1 MVPLFLSTTVNRVDR
16 KGRISVPANFR
27 ATMPAGGFQG
37 VVLYPSFKRPC
48 VHGADM
54 GFFEHLSDSIHGDFG
69 LFSDAHEALAN
80 ATLAESFQ
88 LSFDTEGRITLPADL
103 MGHAGIGNAACFV
116 GLGRTFQIWNP
127 ETYQDHRL
135 KQRDLAE
142 REAVNLKPVIRAS
155 DGDGR

>member
-1 MVPLFLSTTVNRVDR
+1 MSLFLSTTTNRVDR
-16 KGRISVPANFR
+16 KGRISIPANFR
-27 ATMPAGGFQG
+27 ASLPARGYQG

-48 VHGADM
+48 IHGADM

-88 LSFDTEGRITLPADL
+88 LGFDTEGRVTLPREL
-103 MGHAGIGNAACFV
+103 LSHAGITDQASFV

-127 ETYQDHRL
+127 EAYQAHRL
-135 KQRDLAE
+135 KQRQLAE
-142 REAVNLKPVIRAS
+142 QEAANLKPVIRRP
-155 DGDGR
+155 DGGGQ

>member
-1 MVPLFLSTTVNRVDR
+1 MPLFLSTTVNRVDR

-27 ATMPAGGFQG
+27 ASLPAGAYQG
-37 VVLYPSFKRPC
+37 IVLYPSFKHPC
-48 VHGADM
+48 IHGADM

-88 LSFDTEGRITLPADL
+88 LNFDPEGRVTLPVEL
-103 MGHAGIGNAACFV
+103 LSHASINREASFV

-127 ETYQDHRL
+127 ETYQAHRL
-135 KQRDLAE
+135 KQRELAE
-142 REAVNLKPVIRAS
+142 QEAANLKPVIRRS
-155 DGDGR
+155 DGGER